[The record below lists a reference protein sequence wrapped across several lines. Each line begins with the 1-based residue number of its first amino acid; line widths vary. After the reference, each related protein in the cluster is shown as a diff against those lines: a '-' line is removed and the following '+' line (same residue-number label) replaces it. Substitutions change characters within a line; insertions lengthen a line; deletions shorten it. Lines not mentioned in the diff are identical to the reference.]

1 MKSALLIWLSA
12 LFIWPH
18 ARAAEPSENRPA
30 SSQGRAVTAADL
42 FGDPVIARGKGVE
55 IKRSQLED
63 AFTAWKANLAARGQT
78 IAEDQRNFR
87 ESQLL
92 DKLLVTQ
99 LMINHATAGDKTVAK
114 AQAEKFMADSKKD
127 STSDEAFSGQLKA
140 LGLTPEQFSKQ
151 VMEQALAQAVL
162 ERELKSTLSVT
173 NTQVADF
180 YSTGTDAIVKIMQ

>member
-1 MKSALLIWLSA
+1 MQPPFRFITFLLALGLSLGGPAKSA
-12 LFIWPH
+12 
-18 ARAAEPSENRPA
+18 EPTSTNVPA
-30 SSQGRAVTAADL
+30 RAVTVADL

-78 IAEDQRNFR
+78 IAEEQRTFR

-92 DKLLVTQ
+92 DKLIVTQ
-99 LMINHATAGDKTVAK
+99 LMANHATTGDKTVAK

-151 VMEQALAQAVL
+151 VIEQALAQAVL
-162 ERELKSTLSVT
+162 ERELKS
-173 NTQVADF
+173 
-180 YSTGTDAIVKIMQ
+180 